1 MTNAPPPVEPPKFDS
16 VSEFFAQALASE
28 EEASER
34 YTLLAD
40 QMEAHNKEIAAIF
53 RKMAS
58 IEAEHRDEIAR
69 RAGDALVA
77 GRPATFSWTGPDGPE
92 ATDFQRLHYLMTP
105 RQALG
110 LARFNEERAK
120 TYYEAIAEAATDP
133 AIAAFAGKWPS
144 TSAITWRGWINGWR
158 NSLPTTQAGT
168 GSRSPRQF
176 RVTRT
181 SSRLSGR

>member
-1 MTNAPPPVEPPKFDS
+1 MINAPPPVEPPKFDS
-16 VSEFFAQALASE
+16 VSEFFAQALAIE
-28 EEASER
+28 VEAAER

-40 QMEAHNKEIAAIF
+40 QMEVHNNKEIAAIF

-133 AIAAFAGKWPS
+133 AIAAFAREMAVDERDHVAWVDQWLAKFAADDP
-144 TSAITWRGWINGWR
+144 GWNKDPDPPV
-158 NSLPTTQAGT
+158 NSE
-168 GSRSPRQF
+168 
-176 RVTRT
+176 
-181 SSRLSGR
+181 